1 MDIRVVESTRVVGL
15 VGKTADETPVKSS
28 RPVPKTGAAS
38 SRLTAIFN
46 EPNRATLTAF
56 CASAYLGVVLVI
68 LSLRFLTEKM
78 HLFE

>member
-1 MDIRVVESTRVVGL
+1 MDIRVLQSTKVAGL

-28 RPVPKTGAAS
+28 RPVPKAGAAS

-46 EPNRATLTAF
+46 EPNRATLSAF
-56 CASAYLGVVLVI
+56 CASVYLGVVLVI
-68 LSLRFLTEKM
+68 LLLRGLSEKM